1 MASSSGGICGEP
13 TNSNDREMLVSVRRQ
28 NVMTKTRRCMES
40 KENSYNPRLTLN
52 NGVNG
57 VNDMAGK
64 AVTVAVERIG
74 KMPRYTITAGVRPD
88 VTLRRRSRCASRPR
102 CWRRR

>member
-1 MASSSGGICGEP
+1 
-13 TNSNDREMLVSVRRQ
+13 
-28 NVMTKTRRCMES
+28 MTKTRRCMES
-40 KENSYNPRLTLN
+40 KENSYKPRLALN

-74 KMPRYTITAGVRPD
+74 KIQYYGWSAP
-88 VTLRRRSRCASRPR
+88 
-102 CWRRR
+102 